1 MSEKSKSP
9 SLSYS
14 QIEGLSSL
22 GIEVP
27 KENKKEFPD
36 YKLKIIKSNLNL
48 EELEEMDGKAYEDY
62 CRKILKIMFLITIKK
77 EIFFEN
83 PQKISFSDI
92 INFYSKN
99 AFRYKLKINGP
110 IKNILNDNIQEGNE
124 LDIVYSLKYKELINI
139 SEKFQKYFLLNK
151 LDINNNKSNNNILD
165 IEEPEITII
174 GEIAKNIIK
183 QGKEKLSQIIGYM
196 KVISIMNILKDSDL
210 AKNDEYLKIC
220 EEYKCTPKSEKILL
234 IITDGNYSKLKEMIQ
249 FFEKEIFNQ
258 KMSQVDIR
266 LKISTFVEKDI
277 FSDETNKESLQ
288 DNIYYNYLLFEN
300 LKTNH
305 IKHALIYVGD
315 LTSINYEEVYNK
327 LLNIDEKKNSQS
339 ENVLNIKQ
347 NYVELKANIKKF
359 EKKLSD
365 ITIIKYNILNPI
377 LEEFKKNIEGIIN
390 KEEVIFYDQIYRNI
404 KINAFIYFP
413 EEDKINNPL
422 KEEIEKSPA
431 MKTLKTFFNL
441 TENTIREKEILDFLK
456 EVENNSKQYRKQA
469 IFLFHESKYFKEN
482 FLSNYY
488 PFSPSIK
495 NIVYRVNSTNTKG
508 KIKIGFC
515 FNDNF
520 LSNLPIK
527 AIIGNEVDKEMK
539 KRKKL
544 FEKESYLSKDN
555 LSKKILYD
563 LNYFFSN
570 NKTNSNIFNDFAN
583 KIGKIN
589 LTINKNNKDEL
600 IDYYNKAFGLL
611 EKINMKKDTNAKK
624 EIIDNVKIKLDKLIE
639 NALSINIYT
648 AVYKKIQEIIS
659 DIVVASI
666 QKEILKFKVT
676 KDTFDKQ

>member
-1 MSEKSKSP
+1 MLNTTENINKFQLIDPNNKIFIDSHQSGINITENKINLKQPGLNDFRELIDKNDKKTRKGSADYRINIKLKLESTTEITEEKEKKLGPEKESTSKDQIENNTSNISGTDNYSNKKYNNQTLSLSELSEKNKSH

-27 KENKKEFPD
+27 KENKKEFPE

-83 PQKISFSDI
+83 PQKISFSNI

-249 FFEKEIFNQ
+249 FFEKEIFDQNI
-258 KMSQVDIR
+258 SQVDIR

-277 FSDETNKESLQ
+277 FSDEANKESLQ

-300 LKTNH
+300 LKKNH
-305 IKHALIYVGD
+305 IKHALIYIGD
-315 LTSINYEEVYNK
+315 ITNINYEEVYNK
-327 LLNIDEKKNSQS
+327 LLNIDEKK
-339 ENVLNIKQ
+339 I
-347 NYVELKANIKKF
+347 F
-359 EKKLSD
+359 
-365 ITIIKYNILNPI
+365 
-377 LEEFKKNIEGIIN
+377 N
-390 KEEVIFYDQIYRNI
+390 K
-404 KINAFIYFP
+404 
-413 EEDKINNPL
+413 
-422 KEEIEKSPA
+422 
-431 MKTLKTFFNL
+431 KTF
-441 TENTIREKEILDFLK
+441 
-456 EVENNSKQYRKQA
+456 
-469 IFLFHESKYFKEN
+469 
-482 FLSNYY
+482 
-488 PFSPSIK
+488 
-495 NIVYRVNSTNTKG
+495 
-508 KIKIGFC
+508 
-515 FNDNF
+515 
-520 LSNLPIK
+520 
-527 AIIGNEVDKEMK
+527 
-539 KRKKL
+539 
-544 FEKESYLSKDN
+544 
-555 LSKKILYD
+555 
-563 LNYFFSN
+563 
-570 NKTNSNIFNDFAN
+570 
-583 KIGKIN
+583 
-589 LTINKNNKDEL
+589 
-600 IDYYNKAFGLL
+600 
-611 EKINMKKDTNAKK
+611 
-624 EIIDNVKIKLDKLIE
+624 
-639 NALSINIYT
+639 
-648 AVYKKIQEIIS
+648 
-659 DIVVASI
+659 
-666 QKEILKFKVT
+666 
-676 KDTFDKQ
+676 

>member
-1 MSEKSKSP
+1 
-9 SLSYS
+9 
-14 QIEGLSSL
+14 
-22 GIEVP
+22 
-27 KENKKEFPD
+27 
-36 YKLKIIKSNLNL
+36 
-48 EELEEMDGKAYEDY
+48 MDGKTYEEY
-62 CRKILKIMFLITIKK
+62 YRKILKIMFLITIKK

-234 IITDGNYSKLKEMIQ
+234 IITDGNYSKLEEMIQ
-249 FFEKEIFNQ
+249 FFEKEIFDQNI
-258 KMSQVDIR
+258 SQVDIR

-277 FSDETNKESLQ
+277 FSDEANKESLQ

-377 LEEFKKNIEGIIN
+377 LEEFKKNIEGI
-390 KEEVIFYDQIYRNI
+390 
-404 KINAFIYFP
+404 
-413 EEDKINNPL
+413 
-422 KEEIEKSPA
+422 S
-431 MKTLKTFFNL
+431 
-441 TENTIREKEILDFLK
+441 
-456 EVENNSKQYRKQA
+456 
-469 IFLFHESKYFKEN
+469 
-482 FLSNYY
+482 
-488 PFSPSIK
+488 
-495 NIVYRVNSTNTKG
+495 
-508 KIKIGFC
+508 
-515 FNDNF
+515 
-520 LSNLPIK
+520 
-527 AIIGNEVDKEMK
+527 
-539 KRKKL
+539 
-544 FEKESYLSKDN
+544 
-555 LSKKILYD
+555 
-563 LNYFFSN
+563 
-570 NKTNSNIFNDFAN
+570 
-583 KIGKIN
+583 
-589 LTINKNNKDEL
+589 
-600 IDYYNKAFGLL
+600 
-611 EKINMKKDTNAKK
+611 
-624 EIIDNVKIKLDKLIE
+624 
-639 NALSINIYT
+639 
-648 AVYKKIQEIIS
+648 
-659 DIVVASI
+659 
-666 QKEILKFKVT
+666 
-676 KDTFDKQ
+676 